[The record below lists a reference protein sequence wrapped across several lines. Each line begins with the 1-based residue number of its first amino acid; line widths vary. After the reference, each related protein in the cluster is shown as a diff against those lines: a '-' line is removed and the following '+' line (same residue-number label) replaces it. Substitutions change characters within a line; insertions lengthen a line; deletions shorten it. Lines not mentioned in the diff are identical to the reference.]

1 MSTFEIAIQRKF
13 EDAWPV
19 VVKLRSTNGLTTHAE
34 GTFEFS
40 EEEFGQLIELQD
52 EAEDYGILLGKRLFR
67 EEVRDALITARSK
80 TPDCLRVLLSIEVD
94 KKDRLKTLH
103 WERLCAPVESGAW
116 NYLALDRRL
125 PFSQYIPTSVDR
137 LFPPIGRR
145 SLRALILV
153 ASPEN
158 VQQFRLAP
166 FNVETTVAGVR
177 SALGDIPCDVLA
189 NGVEGAIGAPT
200 LDNLCEQ
207 LTNAQ
212 PPYTLLHIV
221 CHGRLMTDGEGDTVL
236 YWATADNQVE
246 SVPGKELLKRLR
258 LSGGKNGLPHLTFLS
273 TCESADPRAEGALG
287 GLAQR
292 LVRDLAMPAVIAM
305 TRKVSVETALAL
317 GQRFYH
323 RLRES
328 GEVDLALQ
336 EAAAGLGSRRDIVV
350 PALFSRLGGQP
361 LFSDRLEGRSL
372 NDAEIDFGLAE
383 FEALIQERAPHA
395 EKLRESFDR
404 QVQTLKSFRGS
415 ESSTGLEQRQQSI
428 KELNYLCEQVLE
440 ISFDALAALDKEPP
454 EYKAECPFPGLA
466 SFAGAEYHKFFFGRD
481 ELIKALQKELI
492 KDNFLAVLG
501 PSGSG
506 KSSAVLAGLI
516 PQLQQQEPALKLAY
530 LTPSN
535 EPLKRLEASLS
546 SVSGESAIFVVDQF
560 EELFTLCTDEDKRN
574 GFIDRLLDLAQQQK
588 VIVTLRTDFLGECT
602 RYRKLS
608 KRIEER
614 QKLIGP
620 MESAELGKAMK
631 MQAGQVLLEFETG
644 LSNAILAE
652 VEGEPGAMPL
662 LQYALQE
669 LWNRRRGRWL
679 CYDEYNAIGGVQQA
693 IATTASQFYNDL
705 SPNEQQQ
712 VRHIFEQLTR
722 VDEDFDPS
730 KQDDRPT
737 DTRRRVELNQ
747 ITTATSDLNQTR
759 NLVAKLANARL
770 VITRGNEVEV
780 AHEALILH
788 WPLLQRWLTESRPRL
803 KLQQQLYPTVKRW
816 QENQDDGELLRGGL
830 LQTVAEYLKDAPDAF
845 NQDEKA
851 FIQASQALPHRKPKF
866 FTVLKAGFA
875 VTVAVTAVR
884 ILGIMQ
890 PLELAAYDQMMRL
903 KPVEKKDEKFLV
915 VAVNDQDILGQ
926 ANRSEEGV
934 GTLKDPSLENLLQ
947 KLKDYKPRVIGLDL
961 ARDFPASKSKRLD
974 SLLRELTQQKVL
986 VGICTLS
993 EGTSTGKGIKYPT
1006 ALQPEQAKESVGYS
1020 NFIEGD
1026 TESARSQPLLNPVI
1040 EKESCPSESSF
1051 SFAIA
1056 RRYLEGIGKLYKPPI
1071 AKDENYAGDLKLGET
1086 SIKRRMGLAGG
1097 YQGDLSEPPTYHI
1110 LLNYHRSS
1118 DGDPRNFAD
1127 KVSLE
1132 YFQSLDA
1139 ETAKQK
1145 VEGKIVIIGIDS
1157 EYSAPDIVF
1166 TPFGK
1171 MAGPIVQAQMV
1182 SQIVSAVLDGRPL
1195 IWWCPVWADV
1205 LWIAVWSSVGGLIVW
1220 QFRQPLQWVIGAAA
1234 LTSLVGICWVVFA
1247 YQAGWIPLIPPI
1259 VALAGTA
1266 GVIAFITFRLRQGGS
1281 RKIKGAKRP
1290 GLIAV
1295 DNLTKRFPNRTS

>member
-19 VVKLRSTNGLTTHAE
+19 VVKFRSTDGLTTHAE

-40 EEEFGQLIELQD
+40 EKEFGQLIELQD
-52 EAEDYGILLGKRLFR
+52 EAEDYGTLLGKRLFR
-67 EEVRDALITARSK
+67 EDVRDALITARSK
-80 TPDCLRVLLSIEVD
+80 NPDCLRVLLSIEVD
-94 KKDRLKTLH
+94 KRDQLKTLH

-145 SLRALILV
+145 NLRALILV

-177 SALGDIPCDVLA
+177 SSLGDIPCDVLA

-212 PPYTLLHIV
+212 PPYTLLHVV
-221 CHGRLMTDGEGDTVL
+221 CHGRLITDGEGDTVL
-236 YWATADNQVE
+236 YWATANNQVE
-246 SVPGKELLKRLR
+246 SVPGKTLLKRLR

-292 LVRDLAMPAVIAM
+292 LVRDLAMPAVLAM

-317 GQRFYH
+317 GQRFYQ

-336 EAAAGLGSRRDIVV
+336 EATAGLESRRDIVV

-383 FEALIQERAPHA
+383 FEALIQARAPHA
-395 EKLRESFDR
+395 EKLRESFNQ
-404 QVQTLKSFRGS
+404 QVKTLKSFRGA
-415 ESSTGLEQRQQSI
+415 ESSTGLEQRQQAL
-428 KELNYLCEQVLE
+428 KELNYLCEQMLE
-440 ISFDALAALDKEPP
+440 ISFDALAALGKEPP

-466 SFAGAEYHKFFFGRD
+466 SFAGVEYHKFFFGRH
-481 ELIKALQKELI
+481 ELIKALQKELV

-530 LTPSN
+530 LTPGN
-535 EPLKRLEASLS
+535 EPLDRLEATLS

-669 LWNRRRGRWL
+669 LWSRRRGRWL

-705 SPNEQQQ
+705 LPNEQQQ
-712 VRHIFEQLTR
+712 IRHIFEQLTR

-730 KQDDRPT
+730 NQDDRPK

-747 ITTATSDLNQTR
+747 LTTATRDLNQTR

-770 VITRGNEVEV
+770 VITRDNEVEV

-803 KLQQQLYPTVKRW
+803 KLQQQLRPTIKRW
-816 QENQDDGELLRGGL
+816 QESQDDGELLRGGL
-830 LQTVAEYLKDAPDAF
+830 LQTVATYLKDAPDAF
-845 NQDEKA
+845 SQDEKA
-851 FIQASQALPHRKPKF
+851 FFQASQALPHRKPKLSA
-866 FTVLKAGFA
+866 VLKTSFA
-875 VTVAVTAVR
+875 VAAIVAVVR
-884 ILGIMQ
+884 ILGTLQ
-890 PLELAAYDQMMRL
+890 PLEFAAYDQWMRL
-903 KPVEKKDEKFLV
+903 KPNEEKDERLLLV
-915 VAVNDQDILGQ
+915 TVDDQDILEQ
-926 ANRSEEGV
+926 AKRNEPGA
-934 GTLKDPSLENLLQ
+934 GTVKDPSLEKLLQ
-947 KLKDYKPRVIGLDL
+947 KLQQYKPRVIGLDL
-961 ARDFPASKSKRLD
+961 ARDFAADKSTRLD
-974 SLLRELTQQKVL
+974 LWLKILTKPGVL
-986 VGICTLS
+986 IGICTS
-993 EGTSTGKGIKYPT
+993 PDGTSTVQGGGYPV
-1006 ALQPEQAKESVGYS
+1006 ALALEQVKDSVGFS
-1020 NFIEGD
+1020 NFL
-1026 TESARSQPLLNPVI
+1026 ARDNDNNRLQPLLNPI
-1040 EKESCPSESSF
+1040 LEEKFCPTEQSF

-1056 RRYLEGIGKLYKPPI
+1056 RRYLDIEEKANSYSPPATQQEHYASDLQFGK
-1071 AKDENYAGDLKLGET
+1071 T
-1086 SIKRRMGLAGG
+1086 VIKRRTGLAGG
-1097 YQGDLSEPPTYHI
+1097 YQGDLSEQNTYQI
-1110 LLNYHRSS
+1110 FLNYRLNNK
-1118 DGDPRNFAD
+1118 DPKNFAARISLRDVLND
-1127 KVSLE
+1127 KLSE
-1132 YFQSLDA
+1132 
-1139 ETAKQK
+1139 KQVK
-1145 VEGKIVIIGIDS
+1145 NKIVIIGIDS
-1157 EYSAPDIVF
+1157 ELSAPDIVF

-1171 MAGPIVQAQMV
+1171 MSGPIVQAQMV
-1182 SQIVSAVLDGRPL
+1182 SQVVSAVLDSRPL
-1195 IWWCPVWADV
+1195 IWWWPVWADV

-1220 QFRQPLQWVIGAAA
+1220 QFRQPLQWVIGAVA
-1234 LTSLVGICWVVFA
+1234 LISLVGICWVVFS
-1247 YQAGWIPLIPPI
+1247 YQSGWIPLVPPI
-1259 VALAGTA
+1259 FALVSTA
-1266 GVIAFITFRLRQGGS
+1266 GIVAFITFKLRQGGS

-1290 GLIAV
+1290 SLIAV
-1295 DNLTKRFPNRTS
+1295 GNFKELFPNRTS

>member
-305 TRKVSVETALAL
+305 TRKVSVETALAI

-404 QVQTLKSFRGS
+404 QVQTLKSFRGA

-530 LTPSN
+530 LTPGN
-535 EPLKRLEASLS
+535 EPLERLEASLS

-614 QKLIGP
+614 QKLIGS

-705 SPNEQQQ
+705 LPNEQQQ
-712 VRHIFEQLTR
+712 IRHIFEQLTR

-730 KQDDRPT
+730 NQDDRPT

-747 ITTATSDLNQTR
+747 LTTATSDLNQTR

-803 KLQQQLYPTVKRW
+803 KLQQQLRPTVKRW
-816 QENQDDGELLRGGL
+816 QESQDDGELLRGGL
-830 LQTVAEYLKDAPDAF
+830 LQTVAKYLKDAPDAF
-845 NQDEKA
+845 SQDEKA
-851 FIQASQALPHRKPKF
+851 FIQASQELPHRKPKL
-866 FTVLKAGFA
+866 FTILKTGLA
-875 VTVAVTAVR
+875 VTVAVAAVR
-884 ILGIMQ
+884 ILGIME
-890 PLELAAYDQMMRL
+890 PLELAAYDKLMWL
-903 KPVEKKDEKFLV
+903 KPSERQDSRFLII
-915 VAVNDQDILGQ
+915 AVDDNDIQTQ
-926 ANRSEEGV
+926 AQRNETGV
-934 GTLKDPSLENLLQ
+934 GTIKDPSLEKLLKNLQ
-947 KLKDYKPRVIGLDL
+947 TYQPRVIGLDL
-961 ARDFPASKSKRLD
+961 ARDFKAAKSTDLD
-974 SLLRELTQQKVL
+974 SLLK
-986 VGICTLS
+986 TLS
-993 EGTSTGKGIKYPT
+993 NQKTLISICAPSSGTSSGKGFSYPAT
-1006 ALQPEQAKESVGYS
+1006 AIAPEQAKENAGFS
-1020 NFIEGD
+1020 NFLESD
-1026 TESARSQPLLNPVI
+1026 TENTRRQPLLNPII
-1040 EKESCPSESSF
+1040 EKELCPTESSF

-1056 RRYLEGIGKLYKPPI
+1056 RRYLEAIGKPYEPPI
-1071 AKDENYAGDLKLGET
+1071 TKDENYAGDLKLGET
-1086 SIKRRMGLAGG
+1086 SIKRRTGLVGG

-1110 LLNYHRSS
+1110 LLNYRSS

-1157 EYSAPDIVF
+1157 EYSAPDIIF

-1171 MAGPIVQAQMV
+1171 VAGPIVQAQMA
-1182 SQIVSAVLDGRPL
+1182 SQIVSAVLDNRPL
-1195 IWWCPVWADV
+1195 IWWWPVWADV

-1220 QFRQPLQWVIGAAA
+1220 QIRQPLQWVMGATA
-1234 LTSLVGICWVVFA
+1234 LTSLVGICWAVFA
-1247 YQAGWIPLIPPI
+1247 YQSGWIPLVPSIF
-1259 VALAGTA
+1259 ALVGTA
-1266 GVIAFITFRLRQGGS
+1266 GVVSFLTFRLRQGGS
-1281 RKIKGAKRP
+1281 RRINGAKRP
-1290 GLIAV
+1290 SLIAV
-1295 DNLTKRFPNRTS
+1295 DSLTKLFQNRTN